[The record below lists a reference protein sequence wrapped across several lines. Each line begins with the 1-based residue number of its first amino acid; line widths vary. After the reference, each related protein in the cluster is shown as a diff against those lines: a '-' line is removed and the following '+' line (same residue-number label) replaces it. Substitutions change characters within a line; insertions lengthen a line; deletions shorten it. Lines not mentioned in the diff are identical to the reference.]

1 MTDKGENT
9 GHALKGCKIPGIK
22 RLSIFSFLISI
33 IFQCSVFPQDLPE
46 YDEISVFVE
55 IPRYG
60 GTDIDAA
67 IRGTELFLPVT
78 SLFDFL
84 KIRNIPSQD
93 LESISGFFIQEQA
106 EFLISRSENK
116 IIYQGKTYDLET
128 GDLIRTESNL
138 YLRSSYFGKV
148 FGIDCKFNFRSLSVT
163 IESQLELPLI
173 REMRLNEMRKNLTRL
188 KGEIKADTTVGR
200 TYPLFRFGMADWS
213 AIGTQEINGKAETRL
228 NLALGAMIAGGE
240 ATASL
245 YYNSDQKF
253 SEKQQQYLWRYVNN
267 DFKPLRQI
275 MAGKIS
281 ANSTSTIYNP
291 VVGIQLTNTPTTYRR
306 SFGSYTLSDRTEP
319 GWIVE
324 LYVNNELVDYVTADA
339 SGFFK
344 FEVPLVYGNS
354 MVKLKFYGPWGE
366 ERTREQNI
374 IIPFNFLPY
383 KTFEYNLG
391 AGIVEDSVKSRFSRV
406 SLNYGL
412 TRGITVGGGVEYL
425 SSVTSGQFMPY
436 VNASVRLA
444 GNLLLSGDYT
454 YGVRARGTL
463 TYRLPSNIQL
473 DLNYTWYD
481 KNQTAINYNYRE
493 ERKASVSVPLRIG
506 KFSSYNRLSAYQIVL
521 PSSQYTT
528 GEWMFSGSLFGI
540 STNLTTYGLF
550 MEHVQPY
557 FYSNLSMA
565 MRLPAGFILMPQAQY
580 SYTLNQLLSA
590 KVRVEKHLL
599 NRAHMYMSYEKNFKN
614 DINMGEAGIRYD
626 FSFAQ
631 AGMSVRQTNKRTSFV
646 EYARGSI
653 INDRQTRYL
662 GTDNRTNVGRG
673 GISVVA
679 FIDVNS
685 NGKKDQGEPKLP
697 GLNLRASG
705 GRVVKSDR
713 DTTIRIF
720 GLEPYTNCFIEL
732 DPNSFENI
740 SWRLPYES
748 VSVAVDPN
756 ILKLVE
762 IPVTVA
768 GEASGTVY
776 IEKDGE
782 KRGIGRIIVEFLT
795 KDLKPAG
802 KTLSENDGYY
812 SYLGL
817 PPGEYLVRTDS
828 SQMRK
833 IGLFSEPSSI
843 NFTVKPGTDGDI
855 IDNLDFTL
863 KPVQPVAVIPE
874 QKILPE
880 KILPE
885 LKPVPE
891 EIKVVEEIIEKP
903 VARKDTTI
911 TILHE
916 MTEEVYTISED
927 SWAIQIGAFKS
938 RAYAERFRSMLEK
951 ELGKDVQITV
961 AGEYYRVRILDL
973 PTRKEVDENVIKLN
987 KLGFK
992 ELWIIRLLAKQ
1003 QQTLLVS
1010 REDTLMQVTETKP
1023 DTLKTIKSDI
1033 FKPSAEELPTMI
1045 PDTIPVSELTIQ
1057 VGAFRNE
1064 RYALALRDMLA
1075 SKIDKPV
1082 SILFEDGYHKV
1093 RITGFETA
1101 EEMLKLVP
1109 VLNLLGHRDIWIL
1122 PLRRPEVPVEAP
1134 PAVIAPD
1141 TTRIPVEQV
1150 EVPVLE
1156 EEPAKPEPSVALQVA
1171 IFYRK
1176 SQALRAQRRITSKLG
1191 LPVEIVEQWG
1201 YYHVLVTGFFTREET
1216 YRFYPELAALGYPGV
1231 TLIENY
1237 KSQK

>member
-1 MTDKGENT
+1 MTDRTRNT
-9 GHALKGCKIPGIK
+9 GQASKRCKHPDIIHLPV
-22 RLSIFSFLISI
+22 LFLII
-33 IFQCSVFPQDLPE
+33 ILTFTKTTFSQDLPE

-55 IPRYG
+55 IPGYG
-60 GTDIDAA
+60 GTEIDAV

-78 SLFDFL
+78 PLFDFL
-84 KIRNIPSQD
+84 RIRNVPSQD
-93 LESISGFFIQEQA
+93 FGTISGFFIQEQA
-106 EFLISRSENK
+106 EYLISHSENK
-116 IIYQGKTYDLET
+116 IVYQEKTLNLEA
-128 GDLIRTESNL
+128 GDIIRTESNL

-148 FGIDCKFNFRSLSVT
+148 FGLECRFNFRSLSVI
-163 IESQLELPLI
+163 IESSLELPLI
-173 REMRLNEMRKNLTRL
+173 REMRLEQMRKNLIRL

-200 TYPLFRFGMADWS
+200 TYPLFKFGMADWS
-213 AIGTQEINGKAETRL
+213 AIGTQEINGKSETRL

-245 YYNSDQKF
+245 YYNSEQKF
-253 SEKQQQYLWRYVNN
+253 SERQQQYMWRYVNN

-275 MAGKIS
+275 MAGKI
-281 ANSTSTIYNP
+281 ATGSTSTIYNP

-354 MVKLKFYGPWGE
+354 IVKLRFYGPWGE

-374 IIPFNFLPY
+374 IIPFNFLPH

-391 AGIVEDSVKSRFSRV
+391 AGIVEDSLKSRFSRI

-412 TRGITVGGGVEYL
+412 ARGITVGGGVEYL
-425 SSVTSGQFMPY
+425 SSVTSGVFMPY

-444 GNLLLSGDYT
+444 GNLLLSGDFT

-463 TYRLPSNIQL
+463 TYRLPSNIQF

-493 ERKASVSVPLRIG
+493 EKKASVSVPLRIG

-540 STNLTTYGLF
+540 SANLTTYGLF
-550 MEHVQPY
+550 MEHVKPY
-557 FYSNLSMA
+557 FYSNLSLA
-565 MRLPAGFILMPQAQY
+565 TRLPAGFILMPQAQY

-590 KVRVEKHLL
+590 RVRVEKHLM
-599 NRAHMYMSYEKNFKN
+599 NRAHLYLSYEQNFRN
-614 DINMGEAGIRYD
+614 DIKMGEAGIRYD

-653 INDRQTRYL
+653 INDRKTRYI

-673 GISVVA
+673 GISVIA
-679 FIDVNS
+679 FIDINS
-685 NGKKDQGEPKLP
+685 NGRKDNDEPKLS
-697 GLNLRASG
+697 GLNLMASG
-705 GRVVKSDR
+705 GRVEKSDR

-732 DPNSFENI
+732 DENSFENI
-740 SWRLPYES
+740 SWRLPYQS
-748 VSVAVDPN
+748 VSVIVDPN

-762 IPVTVA
+762 IPVAVA

-776 IEKDGE
+776 IEKEGDR
-782 KRGIGRIIVEFLT
+782 KGIGRIIVEFLT

-802 KTLSENDGYY
+802 KILTENDGYY

-817 PPGEYLVRTDS
+817 APGDYIARPDS
-828 SQMRK
+828 SQIRK
-833 IGLFSEPSSI
+833 LGLRSEPSSVS
-843 NFTVKPGTDGDI
+843 FTVKPGTEGDI
-855 IDNLDFTL
+855 IDNLDFIL
-863 KPVQPVAVIPE
+863 KSVQPLTVTPE
-874 QKILPE
+874 PE
-880 KILPE
+880 IITE
-885 LKPVPE
+885 LKPVPQ
-891 EIKVVEEIIEKP
+891 EIKVIQEITEKP
-903 VARKDTTI
+903 VIRKDTTY

-938 RAYAERFRSMLEK
+938 RAYAERFRSMLKK

-973 PTRKEVDENVIKLN
+973 PTRAEVDENVLKLN

-1010 REDTLMQVTETKP
+1010 KLDTLEKIIAKAP
-1023 DTLKTIKSDI
+1023 DTLKK
-1033 FKPSAEELPTMI
+1033 AEEPGI
-1045 PDTIPVSELTIQ
+1045 RAVPDTIPVAMLTIQ
-1057 VGAFRNE
+1057 VGAFRSEN
-1064 RYALALRDMLA
+1064 YAQELRDRLA
-1075 SKIDKPV
+1075 AKIDNPV
-1082 SILFEDGYHKV
+1082 NIVKEDGYYKV
-1093 RITGFETA
+1093 RITGFDTA

-1122 PLRRPEVPVEAP
+1122 PFRKPEETGAAVPEI
-1134 PAVIAPD
+1134 IAPD
-1141 TTRIPVEQV
+1141 TTRIPEEKV

-1156 EEPAKPEPSVALQVA
+1156 EKPSVPEPTVALQVA

-1176 SQALRAQRRITSKLG
+1176 SQALRAQKRITSRLG

-1237 KSQK
+1237 KRQK